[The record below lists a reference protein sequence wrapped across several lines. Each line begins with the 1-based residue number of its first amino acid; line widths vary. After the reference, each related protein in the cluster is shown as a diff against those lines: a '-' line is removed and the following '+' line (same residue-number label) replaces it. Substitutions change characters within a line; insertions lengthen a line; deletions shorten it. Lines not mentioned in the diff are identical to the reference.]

1 MLTMNKK
8 QQTKGPIQKD
18 MIIMDVLK
26 KYPDLFP
33 VFFGHG
39 IGCAGCGAAQFETI
53 EQGVTLHGID
63 PDAFV
68 TVLNEYIAK
77 DQTE

>member
-1 MLTMNKK
+1 MNQKK
-8 QQTKGPIQKD
+8 DNKGPIKKD

-26 KYPDLFP
+26 EYPDVFS

-39 IGCAGCGAAQFETI
+39 IGCAGCSAAQFETI

-63 PDAFV
+63 PDKFV
-68 TVLNEYIAK
+68 DLLNEHLAVKKEI
-77 DQTE
+77 